1 MDQRSIIVHRW
12 KAGIDPIAKGFST
25 HTQILNMFMAAPR
38 IECKGSFNTFFIE
51 IKKNNNKNP

>member
-51 IKKNNNKNP
+51 IKKKQ